1 MNIITWAHLIGTLG
15 MFGVILFVQIVHY
28 PLMARGWGKERFGE
42 YARAHTDRTGF
53 VVGPLMI
60 PEFGA
65 ALWLALIPLATP
77 TLNLLAWIGLA
88 LLILIWA
95 VTGLVS
101 VPAILASCA
110 GLTLGC
116 TEGLCPAIG
125 FGRHSGRFAYRSP
138 CGWRGSR
145 SPEASGGKTAPPSPE
160 DEAAA
165 HTVGQGEALQPQPDV
180 HLDHEDVV
188 GRSAEKRIDVTRKSK
203 SPTPELAA
211 C

>member
-28 PLMARGWGKERFGE
+28 PLMARVREERFGE
-42 YARAHTDRTGF
+42 YARAHTARTGL

-101 VPAILASCA
+101 VPCHSRLMRGFDAGVHRRLVSSNWIRTALWAIRVPIALWLA
-110 GLTLGC
+110 GV
-116 TEGLCPAIG
+116 PV
-125 FGRHSGRFAYRSP
+125 P
-138 CGWRGSR
+138 
-145 SPEASGGKTAPPSPE
+145 
-160 DEAAA
+160 
-165 HTVGQGEALQPQPDV
+165 
-180 HLDHEDVV
+180 
-188 GRSAEKRIDVTRKSK
+188 
-203 SPTPELAA
+203 
-211 C
+211 